1 MSAILDSCFFAAN
14 SIETVERIDA
24 IPEIQKQFVESWK
37 ISTEIFVDDILTPIV
52 IYAGFKSEFPYSLPS
67 FYFQSTQFGYLPHIE
82 SQGGKLCLFEDGVSY
97 KIDHPEDLVI
107 YCIKKAKKLVQ
118 EGAEKKNFDD
128 FNAEITSYW
137 TRTYNRELAVDECY
151 IIYDK
156 IPSSTTV
163 LNTIEYAVPIA
174 GLKKKD
180 EIYITLLYGSDDEPF
195 DSFISRNYSVSRG
208 NALFVCGF
216 QIPSEAPYDLV
227 FHEFIN
233 RISSVEDRKQAVNFI
248 NHNKGGKIFF
258 QLTSFKIGG
267 IFIPTVNLD
276 KKGFRPGFLKTS
288 DIYLK
293 YEKKSSKLMRLYGSL
308 YSTIRIANRT
318 MGSLMPKHRFAV
330 AGLGSI
336 GSNLVHFLNGH
347 NNVSF
352 TLIDGE
358 SLSIDNIG
366 RHLLGFKFINQ
377 FKAYAVAEHLHSI
390 RPEQDITAKIDTIQ
404 GFINT
409 DIDNLN
415 KHTALF
421 ACTGDT
427 MTDEFIINAI
437 NQEVIKIPVFFLWL
451 EPFGSAGHL
460 IYLNRTKEDPLIT
473 IVNPDTML
481 YKYNLIEDS
490 EYNNQGNKFTK
501 EDAGCNGSYTLYSGN
516 DVIEMLSAFYP
527 IICKLL
533 KASETS
539 KCYRWIGNIEEI
551 TKRGIRC
558 KDHIEN
564 LSKGLVQ
571 EFPI

>member
-14 SIETVERIDA
+14 SIEKVERIDA
-24 IPEIQKQFVESWK
+24 IPEIKKKFVECWK
-37 ISTEIFVDDILTPIV
+37 ISTEIFVDDFLTPIV
-52 IYAGFKSEFPYSLPS
+52 LYAGFKSEFPYSLPS
-67 FYFQSTQFGYLPHIE
+67 FFFQSLKFGYLPHIE

-97 KIDHPEDLVI
+97 KIDKPEDLVI

-118 EGAEKKNFDD
+118 EGAEKKNFED
-128 FNAEITSYW
+128 FSAEITSYW
-137 TRTYNRELAVDECY
+137 TRAYNGESAVDESY
-151 IIYDK
+151 IVYDK
-156 IPSSTTV
+156 LPSSTTV
-163 LNTIEYAVPIA
+163 LKTIKYTVP
-174 GLKKKD
+174 GLKEKND
-180 EIYITLLYGSDDEPF
+180 INITLLYGSDDEPF
-195 DSFISRNYSVSRG
+195 DSYISRNYQVSRG
-208 NALFVCGF
+208 TALFVCGF
-216 QIPSEAPYDLV
+216 QIPSEAPYDMV
-227 FHEFIN
+227 FHELLN
-233 RISSVEDRKQAVNFI
+233 RISSAEDRKRVIRFI
-248 NHNKGGKIFF
+248 NQNRGGTIFF
-258 QLTSFKIGG
+258 HLTSVKIGG
-267 IFIPTVNLD
+267 ILIPPVNLN
-276 KKGFRPGFLKTS
+276 KNGFRPGFLKTS

-293 YEKKSSKLMRLYGSL
+293 YENKSSELVRLYGSL
-308 YSTIRIANRT
+308 YSKDRIADRT
-318 MGSLMPKHRFAV
+318 LGTMMPKHRFAV

-358 SLSIDNIG
+358 ILSIDNIG

-377 FKAYAVAEHLHSI
+377 FKAYAVAEHLRSI

-421 ACTGDT
+421 ACTGNT

-460 IYLNRTKEDPLIT
+460 IYLNRTKGDHLIT
-473 IVNPDTML
+473 IVNTETML

-501 EDAGCNGSYTLYSGN
+501 KDAGCNGTYTLYSGN
-516 DVIEMLSAFYP
+516 DVIEMLCAFYP

-533 KASETS
+533 KASGTS